1 MQGQEFLTQE
11 ESVVAHLFWA
21 MLAVERLT
29 IQVAG
34 KAVAGRMLAPDPDT
48 RAVVFEPEPNHI

>member
-11 ESVVAHLFWA
+11 EAVVAHLYWA
-21 MLAVERLT
+21 MLAVERVT

-34 KAVAGRMLAPDPDT
+34 KAVAGRMLSPDPDT
-48 RAVVFEPEPNHI
+48 